1 MSLEVLGV
9 EFGQRWRRA
18 VFGSLVT
25 LGLLGG
31 GVVIAGAGCH
41 DPECEASRLELTR
54 TWQTLRDTATSRK
67 QIPEG
72 AGLTQDEEQG
82 RIRVWTVIED
92 RAELLRSS
100 FETKQVTWPS
110 ADKAR
115 GELGEAFKPLASKDD
130 PMTQGFALTLNE
142 ADQRMAAFRKS
153 CR

>member
-1 MSLEVLGV
+1 MPSAL
-9 EFGQRWRRA
+9 A
-18 VFGSLVT
+18 A
-25 LGLLGG
+25 LGLVASGTF
-31 GVVIAGAGCH
+31 VAGAGCH
-41 DPECEASRLELTR
+41 DPECDGSRLELAR

-72 AGLTQDEEQG
+72 LDLTEAEEQG
-82 RIRVWTVIED
+82 RIRVWTTIEE

-100 FETKQVTWPS
+100 FETSQVTWPS

-115 GELGEAFKPLASKDD
+115 SELGEAFKPLASKDD